1 MLSASTHPQYT
12 AAEELHQ
19 GGYATL
25 YRALRGDGRQPVVLK
40 VLDPRRCGQK
50 ELERLR
56 HEYEIGASLHL
67 GSAVRPLGL
76 ETYQGMPALVLE
88 DFGGRPLE
96 HFLGAPMSVE
106 AFLELAL
113 RIAGA
118 VSDLHRQ
125 GVVHKDLKPQN
136 ILVHPTT
143 LEVKL
148 ADFGLA
154 TRLPREQQAARPPQ
168 LIEGSLPYLSP
179 EQTGRMNRAVDSR
192 TDLYSLG
199 VAFFQ
204 MLTGRLPF
212 EANDPLEWVYCHVA
226 RAPPSPSQLVSE
238 VPEAIARIVMKLLAK
253 MVEDRY
259 QTARGLHHDLARCLE
274 QWRQGGRIEAFAP
287 GERDT
292 PDRLRIPQTL
302 FGRDEEVTALLG
314 AFERVVSTGA
324 PEVVLVSGYSGIGKS
339 SLVNELHKPVVREQ
353 GLFVSGK
360 FDQLRRDIPYST
372 IAQAFRQQVLDLL
385 LDGEERVAGWRER
398 LQAALGV
405 NGQLVLDVIPR
416 LELLIGKQPP
426 VPELPLSEAQNRF
439 HMVFRQFLGVFA
451 RKEHPLILFLD
462 DLQWADS
469 ASLKLLADVLT
480 HPDTRYLLTIGAYR
494 ENEVTAAHPL
504 MMMLAELRKGAAVH
518 ELVLAPL
525 SHEHLGQLVAGA
537 MLRSPEQVEPLTLL
551 IGEKTAGN
559 PFFAIQ
565 FLTSLHD
572 EGLLRF
578 DPQALAW
585 HCDVSSVRA
594 RAYTDNVVELM
605 VSRLRR
611 LPAKVQE
618 TVKLAACAG
627 NVIDA
632 GELALLRER
641 SVEETG
647 RDLWELAR
655 EGLLDR
661 SGDGYQFSHDR
672 VRQAAYAL
680 IPEDQRGEAHL
691 TIGRLLLAHT
701 PTERLGERVFDLVNQ
716 LNRGAGLI
724 EDRAER
730 FRLAELDLL
739 AGQKAKASTAYG
751 PAARY
756 LAAGMAMLPADA
768 WQARY
773 ELAYA
778 LHLERARCEYLA
790 GSFADAERCLAVALQ
805 NARTRADKAACF
817 RLRIEVYTT
826 NGEVEKVVGSLLECV
841 ALFGIGLEPHPP
853 ADTVREQYAKVM
865 RCIGSRS
872 IEELVDLPPM
882 SDPDVRAL
890 VEALAAAAFAVFF
903 YDTGMHFA
911 VVSEAVRLSVQHGN
925 APCSVA
931 AYGIFGMM
939 IGQHLGK
946 FRDGYRFG
954 KLGHDLVE
962 RHGLVAYKARSCLI
976 FGYCISFW
984 THHVSTALPYLEE
997 GLRAASEAGDL
1008 NHACYC
1014 CCCIIS
1020 VLLAQ
1025 GESLDEVE
1033 RQSERLL
1040 GFARKAR
1047 YGDAEDTILSQ
1058 RRLIRRLRGA
1068 ASGVTSPAE
1077 QAADSPSDDEGLD
1090 TRILGRIPTTVCW
1103 YHVRQLQERF
1113 ILGAHGTQ
1121 GDDHRY
1127 EHALSAAARAS
1138 DLLWTS
1144 VTLWEGCEYS
1154 YYLALTLAASYAEAL
1169 PRDREDRLRA
1179 LKAEAE
1185 RHRAWAESCPENFLD
1200 RYALV
1205 SAEVAR
1211 IEGRLLDAERL
1222 HEQAI
1227 QAARNNG
1234 FVQNEAI
1241 AYERASEFYRA
1252 RGFDL
1257 TADTYLREARACYA
1271 RWGADRKVRQIDQL
1285 HPRVAVRLEDSPGTR
1300 PIAPTVSFAMRTE
1313 QLDLL
1318 AVVKASHTISS
1329 EVLVEKLV
1337 VTLVQVA
1344 LEQGGARKGYLIL
1357 ARGGALSIEAEA
1369 TLEENGVSARILPS
1383 LPVESSPLL
1392 PASLVHYTRL
1402 TREPVILD
1410 DAAAGRAKWASD
1422 AYLGARRPRSILC
1435 LPIARHESL
1444 VGILYLENDLVTGA
1458 FTPDRLTALTL
1469 LASQAAISMENALLL
1484 AGERV
1489 ARTAAEQAERRSALL
1504 AKAGALFSESLDY
1517 EETLATLGRLCVQSL
1532 ADWCVLDIVED
1543 RDIRRVAGAC
1553 RDPAKEPLLERLRQ
1567 RYPTR
1572 WDSHHPAAS
1581 CLRTGK
1587 PVWIPDCTDDSLR
1600 SRCENDG
1607 HVELVRQ
1614 LGTRS
1619 FQAVPLVARGQTLGA
1634 LSMGSGTPGRYGH
1647 SDLDLAQE
1655 VALRAAIAIDNARLH
1670 RETQRAVRVRDE
1682 FLMVASHELRTPMT
1696 SLTLSL
1702 RTLQRAER
1710 SAKPDLPDVMSQSV
1724 ELAAR
1729 QGKRLN
1735 RLIGDLLDVSRIEAA
1750 WLPLTLSEVE
1760 LGSIVR
1766 DVAERF
1772 EAEVAAASCPLTIR
1786 SDAPVTGHWDPS
1798 RIDQVVTNLL
1808 SNAVKFGAG
1817 KPIEIVVGEEAG
1829 RARLVVRDHGMG
1841 IDPAHQARIF
1851 ERFERAVPVQHYGGL
1866 GLGLHISRRIVE
1878 AHGGC
1883 LRLES
1888 RPGAG
1893 SAFTVELPCTGPG
1906 DAGQPD
1912 RAGLNAQSQV
1922 PAPAQ
1927 RPRTPSPR

>member
-1 MLSASTHPQYT
+1 MMSASTHHQY
-12 AAEELHQ
+12 AATEELHQ
-19 GGYATL
+19 GGCATL
-25 YRALRGDGRQPVVLK
+25 YRALRGDDSHPVVLK

-56 HEYEIGASLHL
+56 HEYEIGTSLDL
-67 GSAVRPLGL
+67 QSAVRPLGL

-88 DFGGRPLE
+88 DYGGRPLE

-106 AFLELAL
+106 AFLELAV

-118 VSDLHRQ
+118 VSDLHRE
-125 GVVHKDLKPQN
+125 GVVHKDIKPQN

-148 ADFGLA
+148 ADFGLS

-199 VAFFQ
+199 VTFFQ

-226 RAPPSPSQLVSE
+226 RVPPSPSQLVPQ

-259 QTARGLHHDLARCLE
+259 QTARGLRHDLARCLE
-274 QWRQGGRIEAFAP
+274 QWRQGRRIEAFTL

-302 FGRDEEVTALLG
+302 FGRDEEITALLG
-314 AFERVVSTGA
+314 AFERVVGTGS

-339 SLVNELHKPVVREQ
+339 SLVNELHKPNVREQ
-353 GLFVSGK
+353 GLFVTGK

-372 IAQAFRQQVLDLL
+372 IAQAFRQLVLDLL
-385 LDGEERVAGWRER
+385 LDGEERVAEWRKR

-451 RKEHPLILFLD
+451 CKEHPLILFLD

-480 HPDTRYLLTIGAYR
+480 HPDTRYLLAIGAYR

-504 MMMLAELRKGAAVH
+504 MMMLAELRKGTAVR
-518 ELVLAPL
+518 ELVLTPL

-578 DPQALAW
+578 DPQALEW
-585 HCDVSSVRA
+585 NCDVSSVRA

-605 VSRLRR
+605 VSRLKR
-611 LPAKVQE
+611 LPAQVQE

-627 NVIDA
+627 SVIDA
-632 GELALLRER
+632 GELALLRAR
-641 SVEETG
+641 SEEETR

-661 SGDGYQFSHDR
+661 SGDTYRFSHDR

-701 PTERLGERVFDLVNQ
+701 PAGRLGERVFDLVSQ
-716 LNRGAGLI
+716 LNRGASLI
-724 EDRAER
+724 EDGAER
-730 FRLAELDLL
+730 IRLAELDLL

-756 LAAGMAMLPADA
+756 LAAGMAMLPADV

-826 NGEVEKVVGSLLECV
+826 NGEIEKVVTSLLECV

-853 ADTVREQYAKVM
+853 ADTVKEQYAKVM

-872 IEELVDLPPM
+872 IEELLDLPPM

-890 VEALAAAAFAVFF
+890 VEALVAAAFAVFF

-939 IGQHLGK
+939 IGQHLGN

-962 RHGLVAYKARSCLI
+962 RDGLVAYRARSCLI

-1025 GESLDEVE
+1025 GESLDEVD
-1033 RQSERLL
+1033 RQSARLL

-1047 YGDAEDTILSQ
+1047 YSDAGDTILIQ
-1058 RRLIRRLRGA
+1058 RRLILRLRGTSSGAPA
-1068 ASGVTSPAE
+1068 APG
-1077 QAADSPSDDEGLD
+1077 QAPNSPSDDEGLD
-1090 TRILGRIPTTVCW
+1090 TRILGCVPTTVCW
-1103 YHVRQLQERF
+1103 YHIRKLQEHF
-1113 ILGAHGTQ
+1113 ILGAQ
-1121 GDDHRY
+1121 GDDHQY
-1127 EHALSAAARAS
+1127 DQALSAAAQAR

-1154 YYLALTLAASYAEAL
+1154 YYLALTLSASYAHSS
-1169 PRDREDRLRA
+1169 PRDREDHLRA

-1205 SAEVAR
+1205 SAELAR
-1211 IEGRLLDAERL
+1211 IEARVLDAERL
-1222 HEQAI
+1222 YEQAI
-1227 QAARNNG
+1227 QSARDNG

-1285 HPRVAVRLEDSPGTR
+1285 HPRIAARREDSPGSG

-1318 AVVKASHTISS
+1318 SVVKASHTISS

-1392 PASLVHYTRL
+1392 PASLVHYARL
-1402 TREPVILD
+1402 TREPVIVD

-1422 AYLGARRPRSILC
+1422 AYLGAHRPRSVLC

-1444 VGILYLENDLVTGA
+1444 VGLLYLENDLVAGA

-1489 ARTAAEQAERRSALL
+1489 ARAAAEQAERRSALL

-1517 EETLATLGRLCVQSL
+1517 EETLDRLGRLCVQSL
-1532 ADWCVLDIVED
+1532 ADWCVLDIVEG
-1543 RDIRRVAGAC
+1543 REVRRLAGAC
-1553 RDPAKEPLLERLRQ
+1553 RDPAKEPLLERLRRQ
-1567 RYPTR
+1567 YPAR
-1572 WDSHHPAAS
+1572 WDSHHPAAT

-1587 PVWIPDCTDDSLR
+1587 PVWVPESTDDILR
-1600 SRCENDG
+1600 SRCEDDG
-1607 HVELVRQ
+1607 HMELVRR

-1619 FQAVPLVARGQTLGA
+1619 FQAVPLVARGQILGA
-1634 LSMGSGTPGRYGH
+1634 LSMGSGTPGRYGP

-1735 RLIGDLLDVSRIEAA
+1735 RLIGDLLDVSRIEAS

-1760 LGSIVR
+1760 LGSVVR

-1772 EAEVAAASCPLTIR
+1772 EAEVTDAACSLTIQG
-1786 SDAPVTGHWDPS
+1786 DALVTGHWDPS

-1817 KPIEIVVGEEAG
+1817 KPIEIFVGEEAG

-1878 AHGGC
+1878 AHGGT

-1893 SAFTVELPCTGPG
+1893 AAFTVELPCAGPG

-1922 PAPAQ
+1922 PVPAQ
-1927 RPRTPSPR
+1927 GSRTPSPR